1 MRSDELKKHYNLERH
16 PEGGWFTEVYTAP
29 FSDAGRPLAGSI
41 NFLLDAGEI
50 SHFHQIDCDEIW
62 YFHEGCG
69 MKITALLDGK
79 KEEYLL
85 GHDVAAGQNA
95 MVLIKKGSVF
105 AAENLIPGEFSFV
118 SCATTPKFNYEGFRL
133 VYRDEIKEQYPEIAE
148 EIIHLAY

>member
-1 MRSDELKKHYNLERH
+1 
-16 PEGGWFTEVYTAP
+16 
-29 FSDAGRPLAGSI
+29 
-41 NFLLDAGEI
+41 
-50 SHFHQIDCDEIW
+50 
-62 YFHEGCG
+62 

-95 MVLIKKGSVF
+95 MLLIKKGSVF

-148 EIIHLAY
+148 EIIHPAY